1 MRESAIY
8 QQMTKEGDSPTSNQP
23 PGSVQP
29 DAAHQIL
36 KTRVAAQ
43 RIKQRED
50 LDVYQNIGLFL
61 VGPLKPRKCLIVV
74 AEPQISIH
82 KGTGR
87 NVASLLA
94 LFQFSKEPK
103 CICSSP
109 GVGICPD
116 QRTNNPWAAISY
128 RSRLLQH
135 GNCLFGL
142 LIADERPT

>member
-1 MRESAIY
+1 MIKES
-8 QQMTKEGDSPTSNQP
+8 DSATSNQP

-43 RIKQRED
+43 RIIRRKHLKVD
-50 LDVYQNIGLFL
+50 QNVGLFL

-74 AEPQISIH
+74 AEPQISMH
-82 KGTGR
+82 KRTGR

-94 LFQFSKEPK
+94 LFQFSEEPK

-109 GVGICPD
+109 GVGIRPD
-116 QRTNNPWAAISY
+116 ERTNNPWAALSY

-135 GNCLFGL
+135 RNCLFGL
-142 LIADERPT
+142 